1 MVNVVAVV
9 SDAEAVASRQLF
21 VVDSI
26 VGVDYVVIFSLWVFD
41 ELPIVASLL
50 PVGRVESDELRLAAA
65 VVLYPIEE
73 HRQPVDG
80 TLQLLLRRVPANSA
94 AVLLQVPDNCRARQ
108 HAFFALAELSGEQP
122 KHLLRQFDLQGLEA
136 FLEQSP
142 FIDFVCLLEVLLSRG
157 LGKRVLV

>member
-50 PVGRVESDELRLAAA
+50 PVGRVKSDELHLAAA

-73 HRQPVDG
+73 HRQPVDD

-94 AVLLQVPDNCRARQ
+94 TVNLQVLDNFRVRQ
-108 HAFFALAELSGEQP
+108 HAFFAVEELSGEQA
-122 KHLLRQFDLQGLEA
+122 KHLLRQFDLQWLEA
-136 FLEQSP
+136 FLKQSP
-142 FIDFVCLLEVLLSRG
+142 FIDFVSLLEVLLS
-157 LGKRVLV
+157 LDIGKRVLV